1 MVGLLLY
8 KTDRER
14 RMTAT
19 LETDKALMKFYR
31 DLGYTDKKSGKEP
44 KTDLDGMVLEWY
56 SQGWNAEYPYWDV
69 VPY

>member
-1 MVGLLLY
+1 
-8 KTDRER
+8 
-14 RMTAT
+14 MTAT

-56 SQGWNAEYPYWDV
+56 SQGWNAEYPYWDILAQ
-69 VPY
+69 

>member
-31 DLGYTDKKSGKEP
+31 DLGYTDKKLWKQPRDFDGLIAKWYKEGF
-44 KTDLDGMVLEWY
+44 D
-56 SQGWNAEYPYWDV
+56 AEYPYWDILAQ
-69 VPY
+69 